1 MPRLFFRP
9 VHWRRWR
16 RLCEFGRDI
25 LVCRG
30 EGRPHAH
37 VAWLALVACGYLILQ
52 SAQLGGFALPSI
64 ALFTSLCII
73 TLFDAR
79 YFIIPDGPIFFL
91 IASGAATIVFGD
103 STEAPSRVAAAAI
116 AYSAL
121 RLVAF
126 AYHAWRGTPGLG
138 MGDAKLLAVAGLW
151 LGLRGLPSCLLFAV
165 LSALASAAISL
176 RDGSL
181 TSLRQPLPFGPHLA
195 LGLWLVWALGPLET
209 N

>member
-1 MPRLFFRP
+1 MPRLSFRT

-16 RLCEFGRDI
+16 RLGEFGRDI
-25 LVCRG
+25 LICRG

-37 VAWLALVACGYLILQ
+37 VAWLALFAFGYLILQ
-52 SAQLGGFALPSI
+52 SAQLGEFALPSI
-64 ALFTSLCII
+64 MLFASLCVI

-91 IASGAATIVFGD
+91 IASGAVTMLLSDA
-103 STEAPSRVAAAAI
+103 TEAPSRLAAAAI
-116 AYSAL
+116 AFSAL
-121 RLVAF
+121 RLIAF
-126 AYHAWRGTPGLG
+126 AYQALRGAPGLG
-138 MGDAKLLAVAGLW
+138 MGDAKLLAIAGLW

-195 LGLWLVWALGPLET
+195 LGLWLVWALGPLEM